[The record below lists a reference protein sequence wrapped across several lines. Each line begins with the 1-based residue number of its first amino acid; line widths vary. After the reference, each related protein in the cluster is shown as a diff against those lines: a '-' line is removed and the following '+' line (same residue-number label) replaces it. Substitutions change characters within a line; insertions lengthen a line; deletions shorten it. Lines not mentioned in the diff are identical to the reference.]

1 MSKSQWIINVWETR
15 YVYSHTLMEWMDC
28 EGKRMPTNS
37 LLESQL
43 KILDN
48 YNLIN
53 SFKFT
58 NTYHDV
64 GGCLAVPY
72 IFRKVICSYI
82 DKLHNNEILSLKM
95 EICHTKYEQLCILN
109 CSLIPCSATKQTA
122 VREKDWKYKLLNNSV
137 AFPCCY

>member
-1 MSKSQWIINVWETR
+1 M
-15 YVYSHTLMEWMDC
+15 YSHTLMEWMDC

-82 DKLHNNEILSLKM
+82 DKLHNSEIFVSENGDL
-95 EICHTKYEQLCILN
+95 
-109 CSLIPCSATKQTA
+109 P
-122 VREKDWKYKLLNNSV
+122 YKI
-137 AFPCCY
+137 